1 MALTMGRQ
9 FMEAVNRSKNIL
21 VTFRTEWSKDAA
33 AAALALDRVLT
44 AKGKRVEVVADGFQ
58 APKSLAFLPGIADI
72 KSEFTQLQ
80 RFVISLDVSRT
91 KIDELSYDMQD
102 DKLRIMVAPKAG
114 MFEPKD
120 VATAAS
126 EFKYDLIITVDTPDY
141 ASLGALYTAHTD
153 LFFAKPTVTVDHE
166 PANEHYGNINVV
178 DLAATS
184 ACEVV
189 YDLLTE
195 IGDSFLDEEVATLL
209 LAGMI
214 AKTKSFKTANV
225 TPKTLK
231 IASELVSA
239 GARRDEIV
247 QNLFR
252 TRSLQTLKLWGRAL
266 ARLKYDAETKCAWSL
281 LVRQDFIHAGAKE
294 EYLADVV
301 DELIAN
307 APEAEIIALLYEQES
322 PTQPG
327 QVAGVCAL
335 VSSERHADA
344 LRLVESLRPEGHR
357 RMARVCFPNTSIMD
371 AERTIME
378 AIAKSLGK
386 RPKAGAAAS
395 PALQL
400 DATKTA

>member
-1 MALTMGRQ
+1 MGRQ
-9 FMEAVNRSKNIL
+9 FSEAVHRSKSIL
-21 VTFRTEWSKDAA
+21 VTFRKEWSKDAV
-33 AAALALDRVLT
+33 AAALALARVLS
-44 AKGKRVEVVADGFQ
+44 AKGKRVEVVAEGFQ
-58 APKSLAFLPGIADI
+58 VPKSLGFLPGIADV
-72 KSEFTQLQ
+72 KPEFSQLQ
-80 RFVISLDVSRT
+80 RFVISLDVSHT
-91 KIDELSYDMQD
+91 KIDELSYDMQGE
-102 DKLRIMVAPKAG
+102 KLRVMVAPKAG
-114 MFEPKD
+114 MFEAKD
-120 VATAAS
+120 VTTSAS
-126 EFKYDLIITVDTPDY
+126 EFKYDLIITLDTPDY
-141 ASLGALYTAHTD
+141 VSLGALYTAHTD
-153 LFFAKPTVTVDHE
+153 LFFAKPTLNIDHE
-166 PANEHYGNINVV
+166 AANEHYGNINLV

-189 YDLLTE
+189 YNLLTE
-195 IGDSFLDEEVATLL
+195 IGENFLDENVATLL

-214 AKTKSFKTANV
+214 AKTKSFKTPNV

-231 IASELVSA
+231 IASELVAA

-327 QVAGVCAL
+327 QVSGVCAL

-357 RMARVCFPNTSIMD
+357 RMARLCFPNTSIME
-371 AERTIME
+371 AERTVMQ

-386 RPKAGAAAS
+386 QPKAAPAVIAPGVAQTDAA
-395 PALQL
+395 
-400 DATKTA
+400 KTA